1 MKKATN
7 PRNRIIIGLLFE
19 GGLRVSELIGLNI
32 CDLKDINQ
40 GIVHIVKRDDPNNP
54 DAAVKYNSIGDVF
67 VSPAL
72 AKEINDF
79 LNSSQGQQL
88 KSKINSADKN
98 TLLKEF
104 QKIDPNTL
112 NSKLKGMSK
121 DDILKI
127 INRL

>member
-54 DAAVKYNSIGDVF
+54 DAAVKYNSIG
-67 VSPAL
+67 
-72 AKEINDF
+72 
-79 LNSSQGQQL
+79 
-88 KSKINSADKN
+88 
-98 TLLKEF
+98 
-104 QKIDPNTL
+104 
-112 NSKLKGMSK
+112 
-121 DDILKI
+121 
-127 INRL
+127 RY